1 MITIYLALC
10 GAAVFGLCFLID
22 RLISRLT
29 RKTESTR
36 SVRQPTRA
44 AGIGIVLL
52 VGGIALLLFLK
63 EKLGLIGGIVLVAL
77 GAVLI
82 ASYFFFRLDYDSEG
96 FTCKT
101 LRGTTRYSFNQIRAE
116 QALSTRSGIAVMLFV
131 GGDTVE
137 LSEAMQGVRDFLSF
151 AYYARCR
158 QMGIDP
164 EDAPPPAPEDLLWF
178 PPPEDEAAPGAS

>member
-1 MITIYLALC
+1 MITIYLTIC
-10 GAAVFGLCFLID
+10 GALVFGLCFLID
-22 RLISRLT
+22 RLIQRLT
-29 RKTESTR
+29 GKTDNSH

-44 AGIGIVLL
+44 AGIGILLL

-63 EKLGLIGGIVLVAL
+63 QRLGLVGGIMLVLL
-77 GAVLI
+77 GVVLI
-82 ASYFFFRLDYDSEG
+82 GSYFCFRVDYDSEG

-101 LRGTTRYSFNQIRAE
+101 LRGTTRYTYHQIHAE
-116 QALSTRSGIAVMLFV
+116 QALATRSGINLMLFV
-131 GGDTVE
+131 GEDTVE

-164 EDAPPPAPEDLLWF
+164 ADAPPPAPEDLVWF
-178 PPPEDEAAPGAS
+178 PPPAEEEDKH